1 MSETPKKE
9 SGPFPSPFRQGRY
22 GDEYAPRPKTLL
34 ELRMIS
40 ISGAI
45 RSKPDWVSK
54 YKNLEIV
61 KKWAREA
68 GADDQMM
75 NYLLKELEW
84 YDEIREGSMELSPV
98 EGVWQAD
105 NLIPAEL
112 RKKLI
117 DLISPLENVP
127 DEAKDWHPGTDRQV
141 LDLVHPSLF
150 CFVHGLTREVT
161 TPLPVDAIPFIGQ
174 GTLISR
180 KTSSKRKRPTRVF
193 SPGERYSDN
202 YSVSEMYQ
210 WLPAEFAVDDRGK
223 TTIESYINNLN
234 PREHGAIYPVIAEI
248 FDWFVPMFEKVLADL
263 REPRPDRIKVDP
275 YNWYGDLTKQINKKN
290 GKEEDSYDFWDDPEW
305 VNRTPKQPDI
315 PSFQTPPKQEKFSL
329 KGKKL
334 QVIVKFAN
342 IELTPEK
349 PQYPGGSWHVEG
361 MKNESIVASGIYY
374 YVSENITESLL
385 GFRTCVREPSYEQND
400 HNGVEGIYGLNNEGP
415 LNQQLGD
422 VETKGGRCIAFPNIL
437 QHQVAPFGL
446 YDETKPGHRK
456 ILVFFLVD
464 PTLRVISTATV
475 PPQQK
480 SWLMGE
486 VASVDF
492 FKNLGSDINKE
503 IGKFVDWPMSL
514 EVAKEHREKLMQERK
529 FFVKENT
536 EKLFERPFSLCEH

>member
-223 TTIESYINNLN
+223 TTIESYINNLH
-234 PREHGAIYPVIAEI
+234 PKEHAALYPVIAEI
-248 FDWFVPMFEKVLADL
+248 FDYFVPMFEKVLTDL
-263 REPRPDRIKVDP
+263 RYPRPNRLVADAYK
-275 YNWYGDLTKQINKKN
+275 WYDDLKKKINKKN
-290 GKEEDSYDFWDDPEW
+290 GKKENSYDYYDDEEW
-305 VNRTPKQPDI
+305 EDKVPKQPEI
-315 PSFQTPPKQEKFSL
+315 PEFKAPAEQETVSL

-334 QVIVKFAN
+334 QVIVKLAN
-342 IELTPEK
+342 IVLTPEK
-349 PQYPGGSWHVEG
+349 PQYAGGSWHVEG

-374 YVSENITESLL
+374 YVSENISESRL
-385 GFRTCVREPSYEQND
+385 GFRTSVCEPDYEQND
-400 HNGVEGIYGLNNEGP
+400 NQGVEAMYGLTNDGP
-415 LNQQLGD
+415 LNQQLGL
-422 VETKGGRCIAFPNIL
+422 VETKGGRCIAFPNVL
-437 QHQVAPFGL
+437 QHRVAPFEL
-446 YDETKPGHRK
+446 QDKTKPGHRK

-464 PTLRVISTATV
+464 PTIHVLSTATV

-486 VASVDF
+486 VSSTEF
-492 FKNLGSDINKE
+492 FKNLGGDVNKE
-503 IGKFVDWPMSL
+503 VDKYVDWPMSL
-514 EVAKEHREKLMQERK
+514 EVAKEHREKLMKERK
-529 FFVKENT
+529 FFVKENC
-536 EKLFERPFSLCEH
+536 ERLFERPFSLCEH